1 MLLFVLSPSQST
13 HTTNSTARGPHGE
26 PAARVPGHTEHAARE
41 GTAGEV
47 LLLSL
52 RWVGADLHDL
62 TTDNRINVKI
72 KGASWSSKPWTCPW

>member
-62 TTDNRINVKI
+62 TDRQQNQCEN
-72 KGASWSSKPWTCPW
+72 

>member
-26 PAARVPGHTEHAARE
+26 PAARVPGHTEHAVRE

-52 RWVGADLHDL
+52 R
-62 TTDNRINVKI
+62 
-72 KGASWSSKPWTCPW
+72 